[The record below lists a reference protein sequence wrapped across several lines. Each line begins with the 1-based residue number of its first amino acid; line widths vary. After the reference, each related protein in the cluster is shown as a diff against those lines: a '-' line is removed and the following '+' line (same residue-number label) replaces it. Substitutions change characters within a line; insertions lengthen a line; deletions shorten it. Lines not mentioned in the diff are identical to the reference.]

1 MERNDRTDWV
11 MLGTLCLMPALFFW
25 VINGLPIDLHMQSI
39 PIFGGATK
47 LEFVLCA
54 YLFPLIALGLGWIAY
69 RRCENKFFGLFILA
83 FGLLEFLGA
92 VAAALLSAGF

>member
-1 MERNDRTDWV
+1 MERNDRTDWI

-25 VINGLPIDLHMQSI
+25 VINGLPIDLHLQSI
-39 PIFGGATK
+39 PIFGGTTK

-54 YLFPLIALGLGWIAY
+54 FFFPLMGLGLNAY

-92 VAAALLSAGF
+92 VATALLSAGY